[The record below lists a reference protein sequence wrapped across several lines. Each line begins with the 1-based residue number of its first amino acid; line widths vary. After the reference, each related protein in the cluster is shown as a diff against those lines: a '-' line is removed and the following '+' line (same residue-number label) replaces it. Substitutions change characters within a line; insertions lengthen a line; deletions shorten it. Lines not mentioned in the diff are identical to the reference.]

1 MINYFDKKLES
12 ILNSR
17 RTIAKE
23 RAQKNYEEI
32 LAAHPDLKEKI
43 KIKKISRTRSFEKYR
58 AQKTLRGN
66 QRASFGYR

>member
-43 KIKKISRTRSFEKYR
+43 KIKTV
-58 AQKTLRGN
+58 Q
-66 QRASFGYR
+66 